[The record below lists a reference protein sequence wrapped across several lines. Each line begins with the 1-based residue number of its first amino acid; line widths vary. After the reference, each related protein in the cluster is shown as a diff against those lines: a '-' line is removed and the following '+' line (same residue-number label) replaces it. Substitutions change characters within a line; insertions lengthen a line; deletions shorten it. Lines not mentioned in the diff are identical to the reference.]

1 MKNSMERILYDTAVL
16 TFEALGFLSPTAALN
31 ASQRQAL
38 VDTGMQVEF
47 HGPLSGQ
54 LAILICGDILPV
66 LAANMVGEESPT
78 SIPFQRDALGEITN
92 VLCGN
97 MLPLLSNTKA
107 EFHLQTP
114 TIISDDKIAQ
124 VSRGATVSVQ
134 VGLDDYG
141 RADVFLRMN

>member
-1 MKNSMERILYDTAVL
+1 MK
-16 TFEALGFLSPTAALN
+16 SP
-31 ASQRQAL
+31 
-38 VDTGMQVEF
+38 
-47 HGPLSGQ
+47 P
-54 LAILICGDILPV
+54 P
-66 LAANMVGEESPT
+66 